1 MPTIETTPLSV
12 LLPRNWTRQAL
23 LPLRPQAGPRSHTE
37 HPGGEEKREV
47 PTGWSRLKRHQA
59 WGLRAHAPRGNA
71 TTAVQA
77 GLREHGR
84 WLPGAGAPTQPGTT
98 SSRAWISQVP
108 SRGDKLQ
115 VTELPTPPPPP
126 RLALPRLQASLLKPT
141 AVSRWGLGT
150 RATLRPHFSG
160 RPPPPKPVTPG
171 TPPPPP
177 KDRGAGRSNPSRRG
191 APRWARPWG
200 VPGHA
205 SSGRSPDRLRP
216 REAGPPHSAR
226 RTQAGRQQPSVG
238 GRPAG
243 SPRLLLNGDKGQRAR
258 VGGGPCGG
266 AGHGH
271 FRPESAPRSTNRRPL
286 SSRRAASPAGLR
298 TPACSAPVVSRLP
311 GAVVPLPRLACTC
324 RR

>member
-1 MPTIETTPLSV
+1 MEQTQAAPSLGPQG
-12 LLPRNWTRQAL
+12 TR
-23 LPLRPQAGPRSHTE
+23 PPGKCHHSSAGRAQRTW
-37 HPGGEEKREV
+37 EV
-47 PTGWSRLKRHQA
+47 
-59 WGLRAHAPRGNA
+59 APRGWGSHPA
-71 TTAVQA
+71 RHDVQQSTDPS
-77 GLREHGR
+77 GSLSGR
-84 WLPGAGAPTQPGTT
+84 QAPGH
-98 SSRAWISQVP
+98 RAAHAHH
-108 SRGDKLQ
+108 
-115 VTELPTPPPPP
+115 PPPPP

-171 TPPPPP
+171 TPPPP

-200 VPGHA
+200 VPDHA

-298 TPACSAPVVSRLP
+298 TPACPAPVVRRLP

>member
-1 MPTIETTPLSV
+1 MPPQQCRQGSENMGGGSQGLG
-12 LLPRNWTRQAL
+12 LPPSPAR
-23 LPLRPQAGPRSHTE
+23 RPA
-37 HPGGEEKREV
+37 
-47 PTGWSRLKRHQA
+47 
-59 WGLRAHAPRGNA
+59 
-71 TTAVQA
+71 
-77 GLREHGR
+77 EHGSLR
-84 WLPGAGAPTQPGTT
+84 FPLGET
-98 SSRAWISQVP
+98 SSRSQSCP
-108 SRGDKLQ
+108 R
-115 VTELPTPPPPP
+115 PPPPPPP

-171 TPPPPP
+171 TPPPP

-200 VPGHA
+200 VPDHA

-298 TPACSAPVVSRLP
+298 TPACPAPVVRRLP

>member
-171 TPPPPP
+171 TPPTHPRTGERAGPTPPGEERHDGP
-177 KDRGAGRSNPSRRG
+177 GLGGSRATRARAAARIGCDRERQGRPTQRDARRQG
-191 APRWARPWG
+191 DSSPALAVGRPG
-200 VPGHA
+200 RRA
-205 SSGRSPDRLRP
+205 SSSTETRASAPGW
-216 REAGPPHSAR
+216 EEGPA
-226 RTQAGRQQPSVG
+226 G
-238 GRPAG
+238 GRG
-243 SPRLLLNGDKGQRAR
+243 TGTFDLSPRLGRQTAGARA
-258 VGGGPCGG
+258 
-266 AGHGH
+266 
-271 FRPESAPRSTNRRPL
+271 
-286 SSRRAASPAGLR
+286 PAGQ
-298 TPACSAPVVSRLP
+298 
-311 GAVVPLPRLACTC
+311 PLPRDYEPRHAPL
-324 RR
+324 RS